1 MISLTLLEQ
10 AQELAPQLRA
20 MKDDL
25 HRHPE
30 LSFQEVRT
38 TALLKEKLTALGLEL
53 IDLGMDTGVVALLRG
68 NRPGRT
74 VALRADIDAIAQQE
88 AAHDGAVSQCD
99 RLMHGC
105 GHDFHTVGL
114 YGAATLLA
122 QRKKQL
128 TGNVV
133 FLFQPA

>member
-38 TALLKEKLTALGLEL
+38 TALLK
-53 IDLGMDTGVVALLRG
+53 
-68 NRPGRT
+68 
-74 VALRADIDAIAQQE
+74 
-88 AAHDGAVSQCD
+88 
-99 RLMHGC
+99 
-105 GHDFHTVGL
+105 
-114 YGAATLLA
+114 
-122 QRKKQL
+122 
-128 TGNVV
+128 
-133 FLFQPA
+133 

>member
-10 AQELAPQLRA
+10 ATALGPQLRA

-38 TALLKEKLTALGLEL
+38 TGILKEKLTALGLEL

-68 NRPGRT
+68 PAPVRRWPSGPTLTPSPSRRPST
-74 VALRADIDAIAQQE
+74 TE
-88 AAHDGAVSQCD
+88 PCPS
-99 RLMHGC
+99 
-105 GHDFHTVGL
+105 
-114 YGAATLLA
+114 AT
-122 QRKKQL
+122 
-128 TGNVV
+128 G
-133 FLFQPA
+133 